1 MKIPQGSD
9 YHGNGKH
16 YSKKAKDCCPCGDLD
31 CPGTYT
37 AQDHFEVEVRELVKS
52 LPNNMELGEKIRELC
67 S

>member
-1 MKIPQGSD
+1 MKK
-9 YHGNGKH
+9 NN
-16 YSKKAKDCCPCGDLD
+16 CPCGDSD